1 MTLFTFE
8 RNLLLKNKVNFLFP
22 LLLIVLFAFPLFFD
36 HELAYT
42 EFDELN
48 HNYEEAQRLIE
59 TLKEDENEKEFVESL
74 EKSNKL
80 IEAILRAKN
89 TGNVQEM
96 VEATYHYEKD
106 ILDRLISG
114 QRQGLPIIEQQKRVE
129 LLRYMK
135 EHQIQRYSIFDLPA
149 HLPLANYYENIF
161 SGMISSFLILCIT
174 ALFLSSIISYEKRK
188 QVISLV
194 NLLPDSMVKKH
205 SIRFTVYYGA
215 AMLSLVIPFLFVSIL
230 VVIKNGLG
238 DFRYP
243 VGTII
248 GQEIRILPMYAYL
261 FQSFLFLLLWVFFL
275 STISFLLSALFEH
288 SLVNLLGT
296 LLCLFLAEYRLFSS
310 IGWIESI
317 SHYLPTSYPRRR
329 YFLSTSFRTGYFH
342 EWYLDTWYMEYCS
355 IIHRYVRYLY
365 KKELL
370 KHKNNRSGDKNLVTV
385 SYFSL
390 G

>member
-1 MTLFTFE
+1 MSLLTFE

-22 LLLIVLFAFPLFFD
+22 LLLVVLFAFPLFFD
-36 HELAYT
+36 HKLAYT

-48 HNYEEAQRLIE
+48 HNYEEMQRLIE

-80 IEAILRAKN
+80 IEAILHAKN
-89 TGNVQEM
+89 TGNVQQM

-114 QRQGLPIIEQQKRVE
+114 QRQGIPIIEQQKRVE

-205 SIRFTVYYGA
+205 SIRFTIYYGA
-215 AMLSLVIPFLFVSIL
+215 AMLSLVMPFLIVSIL
-230 VVIKNGLG
+230 VIIKNGLG

-248 GQEIRILPMYAYL
+248 GQEIRILPMYEYL
-261 FQSFLFLLLWVFFL
+261 FQSFLFLLLWVLFL

-288 SLVNLLGT
+288 FFV
-296 LLCLFLAEYRLFSS
+296 FS
-310 IGWIESI
+310 
-317 SHYLPTSYPRRR
+317 
-329 YFLSTSFRTGYFH
+329 
-342 EWYLDTWYMEYCS
+342 
-355 IIHRYVRYLY
+355 
-365 KKELL
+365 
-370 KHKNNRSGDKNLVTV
+370 
-385 SYFSL
+385 
-390 G
+390 

>member
-1 MTLFTFE
+1 MSLLTFE

-22 LLLIVLFAFPLFFD
+22 QLLVVLFAFPLFFD
-36 HELAYT
+36 HKLAYT

-48 HNYEEAQRLIE
+48 HNYEEMQRLIE

-80 IEAILRAKN
+80 IEAILHAKN
-89 TGNVQEM
+89 TGNVQQM

-114 QRQGLPIIEQQKRVE
+114 QRQGIPIIEQQKRVE

-149 HLPLANYYENIF
+149 HLSLANYYENIF

-205 SIRFTVYYGA
+205 SIRFTIYYGA
-215 AMLSLVIPFLFVSIL
+215 AMLSLVMPFLIVSIL
-230 VVIKNGLG
+230 VIIKNGLG

-248 GQEIRILPMYAYL
+248 GQEIRILPMYEYL
-261 FQSFLFLLLWVFFL
+261 FQSFLFLLLWVLFL

-317 SHYLPTSYPRRR
+317 SHYLPTSYVDFQNVIIGGAIFVGR
-329 YFLSTSFRTGYFH
+329 FLLLRMQAF
-342 EWYLDTWYMEYCS
+342 ENYL
-355 IIHRYVRYLY
+355 
-365 KKELL
+365 
-370 KHKNNRSGDKNLVTV
+370 
-385 SYFSL
+385 F
-390 G
+390 

>member
-1 MTLFTFE
+1 MSLLTFE

-22 LLLIVLFAFPLFFD
+22 LLLVVLFAFPLFFD
-36 HELAYT
+36 HKLAYT

-48 HNYEEAQRLIE
+48 HNYEEMQRLIE

-80 IEAILRAKN
+80 IEAILHAKN
-89 TGNVQEM
+89 TGNVQQM

-114 QRQGLPIIEQQKRVE
+114 QRQGIPIIEQQKRVE

-205 SIRFTVYYGA
+205 SIRFTIYYGA
-215 AMLSLVIPFLFVSIL
+215 AMLSLVMPFLIVSIL
-230 VVIKNGLG
+230 VIIKNGLG

-248 GQEIRILPMYAYL
+248 GQEIRILPMYEYL
-261 FQSFLFLLLWVFFL
+261 FQSFLFLLLWVLFL

-317 SHYLPTSYPRRR
+317 SHYLPTSYVDFQNVIIGEDIFSPLASEQVT
-329 YFLSTSFRTGYFH
+329 FMNGILTLGI
-342 EWYLDTWYMEYCS
+342 WS
-355 IIHRYVRYLY
+355 IVLLFIGMGTIYI
-365 KKELL
+365 KK
-370 KHKNNRSGDKNLVTV
+370 
-385 SYFSL
+385 SY
-390 G
+390 

>member
-1 MTLFTFE
+1 MSLLTFE

-22 LLLIVLFAFPLFFD
+22 LLLVVLFAFPLFFD
-36 HELAYT
+36 HKLAYT

-48 HNYEEAQRLIE
+48 HNYEEMQRLIE

-80 IEAILRAKN
+80 IEAILHAKN
-89 TGNVQEM
+89 TGNVQQM

-114 QRQGLPIIEQQKRVE
+114 QRQGIPIIEQQKRVE

-149 HLPLANYYENIF
+149 HLSLANYYENIF

-205 SIRFTVYYGA
+205 SIRFTIYYGA
-215 AMLSLVIPFLFVSIL
+215 AMLSLVMPFLIVSIL
-230 VVIKNGLG
+230 V
-238 DFRYP
+238 
-243 VGTII
+243 
-248 GQEIRILPMYAYL
+248 
-261 FQSFLFLLLWVFFL
+261 
-275 STISFLLSALFEH
+275 
-288 SLVNLLGT
+288 
-296 LLCLFLAEYRLFSS
+296 
-310 IGWIESI
+310 
-317 SHYLPTSYPRRR
+317 
-329 YFLSTSFRTGYFH
+329 
-342 EWYLDTWYMEYCS
+342 
-355 IIHRYVRYLY
+355 
-365 KKELL
+365 
-370 KHKNNRSGDKNLVTV
+370 
-385 SYFSL
+385 
-390 G
+390 

>member
-36 HELAYT
+36 YELAYT

-48 HNYEEAQRLIE
+48 HNYEETQTLIE

-80 IEAILRAKN
+80 IEAILHAKN

-114 QRQGLPIIEQQKRVE
+114 QRQGITIIEQQKRVE

-161 SGMISSFLILCIT
+161 SGIISSFLILCIT

-261 FQSFLFLLLWVFFL
+261 FQSFLFLLLWVLFL

-310 IGWIESI
+310 IEWIESI
-317 SHYLPTSYPRRR
+317 SHYLPTSYVDFQNVIVGGDMFSPLASEQVT
-329 YFLSTSFRTGYFH
+329 FMNGILTLG
-342 EWYLDTWYMEYCS
+342 TWS
-355 IIHRYVRYLY
+355 IV
-365 KKELL
+365 LL
-370 KHKNNRSGDKNLVTV
+370 FIGMGAIYIEK
-385 SYFSL
+385 SY
-390 G
+390 

>member
-1 MTLFTFE
+1 MSLLTFE

-22 LLLIVLFAFPLFFD
+22 LLLVVLFAFPLFFD
-36 HELAYT
+36 HKLAYT

-48 HNYEEAQRLIE
+48 HNYEEMQRLIE

-80 IEAILRAKN
+80 IEAILHAKN
-89 TGNVQEM
+89 TGNVQQM

-114 QRQGLPIIEQQKRVE
+114 QRQGIPIIEQQKRVE

-194 NLLPDSMVKKH
+194 NLL
-205 SIRFTVYYGA
+205 
-215 AMLSLVIPFLFVSIL
+215 
-230 VVIKNGLG
+230 
-238 DFRYP
+238 
-243 VGTII
+243 
-248 GQEIRILPMYAYL
+248 
-261 FQSFLFLLLWVFFL
+261 
-275 STISFLLSALFEH
+275 
-288 SLVNLLGT
+288 GT

-317 SHYLPTSYPRRR
+317 SHYLPTSYVDFQNVIIGGDIFSPLASEQVT
-329 YFLSTSFRTGYFH
+329 FMNGILTLG
-342 EWYLDTWYMEYCS
+342 TWS
-355 IIHRYVRYLY
+355 IVLLFIGMGTIYI
-365 KKELL
+365 KK
-370 KHKNNRSGDKNLVTV
+370 
-385 SYFSL
+385 SY
-390 G
+390 